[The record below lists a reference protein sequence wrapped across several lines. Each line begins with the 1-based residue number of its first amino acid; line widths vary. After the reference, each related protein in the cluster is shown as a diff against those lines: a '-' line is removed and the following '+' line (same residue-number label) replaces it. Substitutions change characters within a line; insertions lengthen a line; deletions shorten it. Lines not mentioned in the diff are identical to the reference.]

1 MPEQKREEFRSLL
14 SDAAR
19 PFLLGHTQ
27 RFFDELELFLA
38 SGLNIEAY
46 DKVCKQRLGMLSGE
60 TRVHNE
66 EFCDE
71 ALQDRYLHFLDEDSE
86 RTD

>member
-1 MPEQKREEFRSLL
+1 MPEQKREEFRILL

-19 PFLLGHTQ
+19 PFLLGYTQ

-38 SGLNIEAY
+38 SGLNVEAY
-46 DKVCKQRLGMLSGE
+46 DKVCKQRLGMMSGG
-60 TRVHNE
+60 TREHNE

-71 ALQDRYLHFLDEDSE
+71 ALQNRYLHFLDEDGE